1 MESNLCAY
9 SQLNAENLRHEFTR
23 VNVIAVHK
31 EAKVIYLGML
41 HAVGCLLN
49 LRKSFPLSKSLVGSL
64 RVRRTFGQGSS
75 VTSGVFCVAL
85 HHL

>member
-9 SQLNAENLRHEFTR
+9 SQLNAENPRHEFTR

-49 LRKSFPLSKSLVGSL
+49 LRKSFPLSRVWLVVCESAEQSDKA
-64 RVRRTFGQGSS
+64 RP
-75 VTSGVFCVAL
+75 
-85 HHL
+85 